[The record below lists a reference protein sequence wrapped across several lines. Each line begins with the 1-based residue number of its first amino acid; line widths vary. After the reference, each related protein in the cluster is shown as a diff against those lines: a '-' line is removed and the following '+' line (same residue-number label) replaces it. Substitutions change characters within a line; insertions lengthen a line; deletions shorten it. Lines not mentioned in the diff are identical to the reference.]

1 MFDMVKRYN
10 KFLSAFLATSLL
22 LGGSSFRMAS
32 AEEVSSENSSQSQP
46 SVENNSGNESGRTRK
61 KLPIRRIRPKQK
73 NWVQRHPIW
82 TAVGAAGLIGVGYKI
97 FKEDIPNPETI
108 EFVERV
114 IKKHDEQHYAYS
126 LLYATKYGLDDLV
139 IKLLGV
145 IGDNNPNVINAREP
159 SLYEVTPLTYACMK
173 CKAATVRY
181 LLSRGAKVS
190 ISGDVWELVERR
202 IDHNNLSRYSSGD
215 FKDQTDIFV
224 SLVFGGFRFNESQAD
239 AAGTRLVEILTRA
252 QISAIDAEYAKTLI
266 RAGADVTKI
275 DIQGRTPL
283 VLAVV
288 KGRDDIV
295 SVLTYRAR
303 GQITQADKAA
313 AIAAAG
319 ENQAI
324 IEVLNTLNPAH

>member
-126 LLYATKYGLDDLV
+126 LLYATKHGLDDLV
-139 IKLLGV
+139 IKLLDV
-145 IGDNNPNVINAREP
+145 IGDNNPNVINVREP
-159 SLYEVTPLTYACMK
+159 SWREITPLTYACEH
-173 CKAATVRY
+173 CTAATVRA
-181 LLSRGAKVS
+181 LLCHGANVK
-190 ISGDVWELVERR
+190 ISGDVWEQLEKR
-202 IDHNNLSRYSSGD
+202 INYNNLSRYSSD
-215 FKDQTDIFV
+215 SFKDQTDIFV
-224 SLVFGGFRFNESQAD
+224 SLVIGGFRFNESQAD
-239 AAGTRLVEILTRA
+239 VAGSRLTEILTRD
-252 QISAIDAEYAKTLI
+252 QISTVDAAYAKTLI
-266 RAGADVTKI
+266 KAGAKVNIPDNNGCKPLTLAAAK
-275 DIQGRTPL
+275 GRT
-283 VLAVV
+283 
-288 KGRDDIV
+288 DIALQLI
-295 SVLTYRAR
+295 SCAQD
-303 GQITQADKAA
+303 QITRIDKQD

-319 ENQAI
+319 GNQAI
-324 IEVLNTLNPAH
+324 IGLLNTLNPAH